1 MRKQRVIPGFGL
13 SMGITIAW
21 LSLIILIP
29 LAALFIKAAKLGPQ
43 QWWDILTSERV
54 IQATKLTFGASAA
67 AAGVSVVLG
76 LLVAWVLVRY
86 RFPGRRILDA
96 MVDLPFALPT
106 AVAGITLTSI
116 YGKSG
121 WIGQHIASAAEWLK
135 SSGTSIGW
143 FGQQGVPPGW
153 LEQQVNVWVDRGA
166 AYSSLGVFIALT
178 FIGFPFVVRTVQP
191 VMEDLGTELEEAAAS
206 LGANRWTTFRRVI
219 LPMLTP
225 SLITGF
231 TLAFARAI
239 GEYGSVIFISGNL
252 PFKTEILPLL
262 IVAQLEQFKYEAAAV
277 IASGMLIVSFALLF
291 LINLLQRRLNWQ
303 AR

>member
-1 MRKQRVIPGFGL
+1 MPKQRVIPGYGL
-13 SMGITIAW
+13 SLGITITW

-29 LAALFIKAAKLGPQ
+29 LAALFIKAAGLGPAD
-43 QWWDILTSERV
+43 WWTILSSDRV
-54 IQATKLTFGASAA
+54 VAAAKLTFGASAA

-76 LLVAWVLVRY
+76 LLVTWVLVRY
-86 RFPGRRILDA
+86 QFPGRKILDA

-116 YGKSG
+116 YAPTG
-121 WIGQHIASAAEWLK
+121 WVGQYLTAWGIK
-135 SSGTSIGW
+135 G
-143 FGQQGVPPGW
+143 
-153 LEQQVNVWVDRGA
+153 
-166 AYSSLGVFIALT
+166 AYSPFGVFIALT

-206 LGANRWTTFRRVI
+206 LGAGRWTTFSRVI
-219 LPMLTP
+219 LPMLVP
-225 SLITGF
+225 ALFTGF

-252 PFKTEILPLL
+252 PMKTEILPLL
-262 IVAQLEQFKYEAAAV
+262 IVSQLEQYKYEAAAV
-277 IASGMLIVSFALLF
+277 IASGMLLVSFGLLF

-303 AR
+303 TR